1 MSISKKIYGVVGLLI
16 LLAVL
21 IMGLALSS
29 IRTLSGLVEE
39 MVALGNR
46 SAALNNIDKAILDR
60 TIITRE
66 INSATDEE
74 AIAALIR
81 DRFGETEENVTRY
94 LEVYKENIPE
104 NADMAMRQTAGQLG
118 DLWEKFVVESRR
130 VGELALEN
138 TNNRA
143 SRLNEASV
151 DFWNGVDADLEAL
164 ADMLLDDESEEV
176 KMFGKRAADIRA
188 DLMRFRLILVK
199 YMHELDPQVAAR
211 NKEQIVEIV
220 SSVDGTLQDLIAT
233 VPPERGGLMAGK
245 LYKEKLEEKGKA
257 IIQEI
262 FSLVDRN
269 SNGLA
274 TIQMVGPTR
283 QARITMQNVTGDFL
297 DRITESQAGA
307 RTLTAGIERRSLMLM
322 LSVSA
327 IGILVMSILSWR
339 VISNV
344 VTKLGQIIENLGR
357 SSGRVFNASGQISGS
372 SQVLAEGATE
382 QAASL
387 EQTSSA
393 LEQMASMTRQNA
405 DNSTKTSQ
413 TMDSTLKLV
422 TTGSETVK
430 NVTVAMEEINES
442 AEKIG
447 DIIKTI
453 EEIAFQT
460 NLLALNAAVEAARAG
475 EAGKGF
481 AVVADEVRNLA
492 MRSAQAAKDTSDLIH
507 GTVERVRTGSENVY
521 RLSEDFRNIE
531 EATRNVGHLVSE
543 ISAAT
548 NEQASGVDQVNTA
561 VAQMDK
567 VTQSNAA
574 SAEQSA
580 SAAEELSAQADQ
592 LKDMVD
598 DLISLVDGKA
608 ANDVVRVPGNGI
620 GNIQTAPDVTM
631 EKTSDR
637 NVFTLPMQEDW

>member
-1 MSISKKIYGVVGLLI
+1 MSISKKIYGVVALLI
-16 LLAVL
+16 LLAVV

-29 IRTLSGLVEE
+29 INTLSNLVEE

-74 AIAALIR
+74 TMAALIR
-81 DRFGETEENVTRY
+81 DRFKETEDNVALY
-94 LEVYKENIPE
+94 LQVYEENIP
-104 NADMAMRQTAGQLG
+104 ADAEPAMRQTTAQLG
-118 DLWEKFVVESRR
+118 SLWEKFVVESHR
-130 VGELALEN
+130 VGDLALEN

-143 SRLNEASV
+143 ARLNEESV
-151 DFWNGVDADLEAL
+151 DFWNGVDEDLIAL
-164 ADMLLDDESEEV
+164 SDVLLDDESEEV
-176 KMFGKRAADIRA
+176 KMLGKRAADARTE
-188 DLMRFRLILVK
+188 LMRFRLILVK
-199 YMHELDPQVAAR
+199 YMHELDPRVAAR
-211 NKEQIVEIV
+211 NKEDIQKVV
-220 SSVDGTLQDLIAT
+220 GSVDGILQEVIAT
-233 VPPERGGLMAGK
+233 VPPERGGLMARR
-245 LYKEKLEEKGKA
+245 LYTEKLEEKGKA

-262 FSLVDRN
+262 FTLVDRN

-283 QARITMQNVTGDFL
+283 QARITMQNVTGEFL
-297 DRITESQAGA
+297 DKITESQANA
-307 RTLTAGIERRSLMLM
+307 RTLTASIERRSLVLM

-344 VTKLGQIIENLGR
+344 VTKLGRIIENLGH

-372 SQVLAEGATE
+372 SQVLAEGATQ

-405 DNSTKTSQ
+405 DNSSKTSQ

-422 TTGSETVK
+422 TTGAETVR

-507 GTVERVRTGSENVY
+507 GTVERVRTGSENVQ
-521 RLSEDFRNIE
+521 RLSEDFTNIE
-531 EATRNVGHLVSE
+531 EATRNVGHLLSE

-548 NEQASGVDQVNTA
+548 SEQASGVDQVNTA

-598 DLISLVDGKA
+598 DLIALVDGKA
-608 ANDVVRVPGNGI
+608 ANDVMRVSGGGI
-620 GNIQTAPDVTM
+620 GDVQTAPDMTL
-631 EKTSDR
+631 EKAPNR